1 MWLAI
6 FLKLFCLYQI
16 LGVCGS
22 IMIIIFNLI
31 FMNEMTMYLGQ
42 LLAPVYLV
50 VALGF
55 LFHGDYYK
63 KVYASI
69 KDDMF
74 MLVMGLMSLVLG
86 IVLVKA
92 HNLWTTAPE
101 VIVSLV
107 AWGALLKGLWIVLFP
122 KSVVK
127 VSKWMSKSGMFNVAW
142 VIALV
147 LGLYLGWAVY
157 LA

>member
-1 MWLAI
+1 MP
-6 FLKLFCLYQI
+6 KLYQI
-16 LGVCGS
+16 MRFYGS
-22 IMIIIFNLI
+22 ILVLI
-31 FMNEMTMYLGQ
+31 LNSFSMNEMTMYLGQ

-55 LFHGDYYK
+55 LVNGDYYK
-63 KVYASI
+63 KAYGSL
-69 KDDMF
+69 KGDMF
-74 MLVMGLMSLVLG
+74 MFLMGIMSLVLG
-86 IVLVKA
+86 VVLVKA

-122 KSVVK
+122 KSVLSL
-127 VSKWMSKSGMFNVAW
+127 SKWMSKSGFFNFVWVVAL
-142 VIALV
+142 A

-157 LA
+157 FA